1 LSWPILVDLVE
12 GLGLSLAIGCCSI
25 LVALVGGLAVALGRL
40 SPRAWLRWPAT
51 AYVEV
56 VRGVPLLV
64 LLLWIYFGV
73 LSEVL
78 KAAGIPLHW
87 FPACVLAFGVCYS
100 AFVGETYRAGILSV
114 DPGQREAAQALGL
127 SHRQAMRWVVLPQ
140 AVRNILPA
148 LGNETISLIK
158 DTSLASV
165 IAVPE
170 LMLRGKD
177 AAARSFR
184 TMEVYSVVALL
195 YLGTTLV
202 LGLLQRRLE
211 RRLRAG
217 TPHHDPGHR

>member
-1 LSWPILVDLVE
+1 M
-12 GLGLSLAIGCCSI
+12 
-25 LVALVGGLAVALGRL
+25 
-40 SPRAWLRWPAT
+40 
-51 AYVEV
+51 EV

-78 KAAGIPLHW
+78 AAGGITLHW

-114 DPGQREAAQALGL
+114 DPGQREAARALGL

-140 AVRNILPA
+140 AIRNILPA
-148 LGNETISLIK
+148 LGNETISLVK

-177 AAARSFR
+177 AAGRTFR

-202 LGLLQRRLE
+202 LGILQRRLE
-211 RRLRAG
+211 RRLRADS
-217 TPHHDPGHR
+217 PHRDPGGP